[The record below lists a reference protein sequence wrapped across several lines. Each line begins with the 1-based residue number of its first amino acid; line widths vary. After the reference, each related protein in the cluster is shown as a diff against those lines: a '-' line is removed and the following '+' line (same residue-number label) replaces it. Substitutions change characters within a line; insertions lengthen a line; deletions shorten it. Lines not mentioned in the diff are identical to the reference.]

1 MMGKLKKHIMVSAED
16 EVLNID
22 KKDIEQYLSEVKEAA
37 RNDRYRLDRN
47 AKGQD
52 NINLFLD
59 YVIDEARAKE
69 IILSLTA
76 MDFSDILQNEH
87 KEEVAIMTEKG
98 RRDFCIECRK
108 ETEYLL
114 QKKDIVKT
122 IRDKEYTF
130 GITVAVCAECG
141 EEMSIPGLIDKNVRE
156 IDEQYRAV
164 EGLVSMEDIERLMK
178 IYKIGKAPLSLALG
192 FGEVTIPRYL
202 EGQVPSKEYSD
213 IVKAALASPAYMKKK
228 LMENRDKLT
237 DAAYKKAMAEAD
249 SIESLFS
256 VSDKMLRVIAYVFEK
271 LEEVTPLMLQ
281 KLLYF
286 IQGVYSALYGKF
298 IFAEDCRAWVHGPVY
313 PEVYDLFRDFKYN
326 PIDDARFAL
335 LEGNEDVLTD
345 DEKKVINLVV
355 NTFGM
360 YGGKVLEKITH
371 NEEPWMEARKGYG
384 DSIPSSELLIKDRI
398 MKYYIAVN
406 QKYGI
411 DTEAGLRT
419 YIHDMLAKA

>member
-1 MMGKLKKHIMVSAED
+1 
-16 EVLNID
+16 
-22 KKDIEQYLSEVKEAA
+22 
-37 RNDRYRLDRN
+37 
-47 AKGQD
+47 
-52 NINLFLD
+52 
-59 YVIDEARAKE
+59 
-69 IILSLTA
+69 
-76 MDFSDILQNEH
+76 
-87 KEEVAIMTEKG
+87 MTEKG

-114 QKKDIVKT
+114 QKKDIVKK
-122 IRDKEYTF
+122 IRDKDYTF

-141 EEMSIPGLIDKNVRE
+141 EEMSIPGLIDKNVQE
-156 IDEQYRAV
+156 IDEQYRAA
-164 EGLVSMEDIERLMK
+164 EGLVLIDDIEKLMK
-178 IYKIGKAPLSLALG
+178 IYKIGKAPLSLSLG

-213 IVKAALASPAYMKKK
+213 VVKSALASPAYMKQK
-228 LMENRDKLT
+228 LMENREKLT
-237 DAAYKKAMAEAD
+237 DAAYKKAMAAAD

-286 IQGVYSALYGKF
+286 IQGIYSALYGKP
-298 IFAEDCRAWVHGPVY
+298 IFAEDCRAWIHGPVY
-313 PEVYDLFRDFKYN
+313 PEVYELFRDFKYN

-335 LEGNEDVLTD
+335 LEGMEDTLTD
-345 DEKKVINLVV
+345 DEKRVIDLVV

-371 NEEPWMEARKGYG
+371 NEDPWMEARKGYG
-384 DSIPSSELLIKDRI
+384 DSIPSSELLPKERI

-406 QKYGI
+406 RKYGI
-411 DTEAGLRT
+411 DTETGLWT
-419 YIHDMLAKA
+419 YIHDMLGKAS